1 MRGIRSCG
9 SLQMRGTLG
18 LLLLVAAL
26 IGTAPA
32 RAAGPKI
39 TLVVSPQAPAL
50 EQTAASEL
58 ADLLRR
64 MYDAEVTTAGNLPGN
79 DAAVIALGSP
89 DTNPVLKPLAKVWPT
104 LSEQGHLL
112 KSVKLGSTPMLV
124 VGGGSPVATLWGA
137 YELGHQLGAR
147 YLLQGDV
154 LPAEPVAFR
163 TYGFNQTWEPSLK
176 LRTWRTVNDF
186 PIGPES
192 WGLAEQQKFIRQLA
206 KLKYNRLLIS
216 TYAWQPFVH
225 FEFGG
230 VAKQT
235 SLLWFGYQY
244 RVDGDT
250 AGRGAFKGARF
261 FENPDFVGKTSY
273 DERFAAGK
281 GLITGIIDSAHSLGM
296 TVGLAL
302 SPLEF
307 PKEFAAALPGAQSV
321 HQLETLTIGPGPQQK
336 PGDATLQGLAKAQ
349 IRGWLD
355 TYPNLDALY
364 LTLPEFP
371 GWATHHAEAFRR
383 LSERSKLPGSV
394 TLDGLLAAARDRKT
408 LASGDRGMAAL
419 QGNLTAL
426 DFLQTL
432 LADEST
438 LQLPQ
443 GKRAEVV
450 LIDVD
455 PALFPVLDKVLP
467 PGARSLNFVDY
478 TARRTVASRHLLQQI
493 PAKSVPSS
501 LILTLA
507 DDNVGVLPQSSVVAL
522 GELTRD
528 LRQQGFEGFSTR
540 YWMPGDLELSAYFLS
555 RSSFDGQVT
564 PRQALADLI
573 TPICGPGAVDPVQK
587 MVDHIEAATAL
598 VEQNDIGF
606 TFPIPG
612 VVLKHYQSGDAVPE
626 WWGAA
631 STEYLNAMNEAY
643 RANQRSKLEGRAFTL
658 YMARRLDFAFN
669 YFNSITALKKA
680 GIAKRAGDQA
690 EQATQLQSAVDAM
703 LDALNAQAAVAR
715 SNSDRGVIAVLNEYG
730 YRPLLKELQAAEGE

>member
-1 MRGIRSCG
+1 MSGIRSWG
-9 SLQMRGTLG
+9 STRIAGTLAA
-18 LLLLVAAL
+18 LASLILLVTPAL
-26 IGTAPA
+26 G
-32 RAAGPKI
+32 AGPRV
-39 TLVVSPQAPAL
+39 TLVVSPQAPGL
-50 EQTAASEL
+50 ERTAATEL
-58 ADLLRR
+58 ADLLQR
-64 MYDAEVTTAGNLPGN
+64 MYQAEVTTAGGLPGN
-79 DAAVIALGSP
+79 DSAVIALGSP
-89 DTNPVLKPLAKVWPT
+89 ATNPVLKPLAQDWPA
-104 LSEQGHLL
+104 LSDQGHLL
-112 KSVKLGSTPMLV
+112 RSVKLGGTPVLI
-124 VGGGSPVATLWGA
+124 VGGGSPVATLWAA

-154 LPAEPVAFR
+154 LPDEPAAFHVD
-163 TYGFNQTWEPSLK
+163 GFNQTWEPSLK

-192 WGLAEQQKFIRQLA
+192 WGLTEQQKFIRQLA
-206 KLKYNRLLIS
+206 KLKYNRLLIA

-230 VAKQT
+230 VKKQS

-261 FENPDFVGKTSY
+261 FENPEFVGKTGY
-273 DERFAAGK
+273 DERFQAGK
-281 GLITGIIDSAHSLGM
+281 GLIGGIIDSAHSLGM

-307 PKEFAAALPGAQSV
+307 PKEFAETLPGAQSV

-336 PGDATLQGLAKAQ
+336 PGDPTLLGLAKAQ
-349 IRGWLD
+349 IRGWLE
-355 TYPNLDALY
+355 TYPKLDALY

-383 LSERSKLPGSV
+383 LAERSKLPANV
-394 TLDGLLAAARDRKT
+394 TLDGLIAAARDRKT
-408 LASGDRGMAAL
+408 LASGERGMAAL

-432 LADEST
+432 LADETT
-438 LQLPQ
+438 LALPQ

-450 LIDVD
+450 VIDVD

-467 PGARSLNFVDY
+467 KGARSLNFVDY
-478 TARRTVASRHLLQQI
+478 TARRTVASRALLQQI
-493 PAKSVPSS
+493 PAKAVPSS

-507 DDNVGVLPQSSVVAL
+507 DDNVGVLPQSSVDAL
-522 GELTRD
+522 GELTGD
-528 LRQQGFEGFSTR
+528 LRARGFEGFSTR

-555 RSSFDGQVT
+555 RSSFDAKVT
-564 PRQALADLI
+564 ARQALADLV
-573 TPICGPGAVDPVQK
+573 TPICGAGAVDPVQK

-612 VVLKHYQSGDAVPE
+612 VVLKHYESGDAVPE
-626 WWGAA
+626 WWGKV

-643 RANQRSKLEGRAFTL
+643 RANQRSKLEGRALTL

-669 YFNSITALKKA
+669 YMNSITALKKA
-680 GIAKRAGDQA
+680 GIAKRGGDKA
-690 EQATQLQSAVDAM
+690 EHAMQMQGAVDAM

-730 YRPLLKELQAAEGE
+730 YRPLLRELEAAESE

>member
-1 MRGIRSCG
+1 MRGIRSWG
-9 SLQMRGTLG
+9 RLRRWSTLG
-18 LLLLVAAL
+18 LLLLAAL
-26 IGTAPA
+26 IGTAA
-32 RAAGPKI
+32 AQGAGPKI

-50 EQTAASEL
+50 EQSAASEL
-58 ADLLRR
+58 ADLLRQ
-64 MYDAEVTTAGNLPGN
+64 MYDAEVTTAGTLPGN
-79 DAAVIALGSP
+79 DSAVIALGSP
-89 DTNPVLKPLAKVWPT
+89 ATNPVLKPLAKDWPT
-104 LSEQGHLL
+104 LSDQGHLL
-112 KSVKLGSTPMLV
+112 RSVTLGANPVLV

-137 YELGHQLGAR
+137 YELGHQFGAR

-154 LPAEPVAFR
+154 LPDEPAAFHVD
-163 TYGFNQTWEPSLK
+163 GFNQTWEPSLK

-261 FENPDFVGKTSY
+261 FENPDFVGKTTY
-273 DERFAAGK
+273 EERFAAGK
-281 GLITGIIDSAHSLGM
+281 SLITGIIDSAHSLGM
-296 TVGLAL
+296 TVGLAM

-307 PKEFAAALPGAQSV
+307 PKEFAAVLPAAQSV
-321 HQLETLTIGPGPQQK
+321 HQLETLTIGPGPQQQ
-336 PGDATLQGLAKAQ
+336 PGDATLQGLAQAQ

-355 TYPNLDALY
+355 TYPRLDALY
-364 LTLPEFP
+364 LTLPECP

-383 LSERSKLPGSV
+383 LAERSKLPASV
-394 TLDGLLAAARDRKT
+394 TLDGLITAARDRKT
-408 LASGDRGMAAL
+408 LASGARGIAAL

-432 LADEST
+432 LADERT
-438 LQLPQ
+438 LRLTE
-443 GKRAEVV
+443 GRRTEVV

-467 PGARSLNFVDY
+467 KGARSLNFVDY
-478 TARRTVASRHLLQQI
+478 TARRTVANRHLLRQI
-493 PAKSVPSS
+493 PAKAVPSS

-522 GELTRD
+522 GELAGD

-555 RSSFDGQVT
+555 RSSFDAQVT

-680 GIAKRAGDQA
+680 GIAKRGGDQA
-690 EQATQLQSAVDAM
+690 EQATQLQAAVDAM

-730 YRPLLKELQAAEGE
+730 YRPLLKELEAAESE